1 MNAPTRRV
9 FLGFAQGAVAAAA
22 VGAIG
27 VRFIATAEAMS
38 VAAIAGGGGGDR
50 PRSLCGRERTALRF
64 RSDQLCFTAAIG
76 CEARRAG
83 SR

>member
-1 MNAPTRRV
+1 MAPVGGGRDRAGAV
-9 FLGFAQGAVAAAA
+9 GFAG
-22 VGAIG
+22 G
-27 VRFIATAEAMS
+27 IA
-38 VAAIAGGGGGDR
+38 VAAIAGGGEGDR
-50 PRSLCGRERTALRF
+50 PRSLRGRGRTELCF

>member
-1 MNAPTRRV
+1 MGLLVASRSPPLRV
-9 FLGFAQGAVAAAA
+9 AVEVTVRDPFADGKRA
-22 VGAIG
+22 
-27 VRFIATAEAMS
+27 
-38 VAAIAGGGGGDR
+38 
-50 PRSLCGRERTALRF
+50 ALRF

>member
-1 MNAPTRRV
+1 MAPVGGGRDRAGAV
-9 FLGFAQGAVAAAA
+9 GFAG
-22 VGAIG
+22 G
-27 VRFIATAEAMS
+27 IA
-38 VAAIAGGGGGDR
+38 VAAIADGGGGDR
-50 PRSLCGRERTALRF
+50 PRSLCGRERTELRF